1 MIVGIAEVKR
11 ELNPAYYKNYTHVAP
26 LGPMLV
32 HWSIT
37 PMKPIHCALLERKR
51 FGQAQDLPLHWVGI
65 DILCRDMNLGLRV
78 LASTSVIP
86 LGLC

>member
-37 PMKPIHCALLERKR
+37 PMKPIHCALLEWKR

-65 DILCRDMNLGLRV
+65 DILRELLRSICYKHV
-78 LASTSVIP
+78 AP